1 MSVAEKETLTWL
13 WCYIEYMGRYPIPTK
28 WEQWMNEP
36 AIGFALLAD
45 KSGDL
50 TGVKWSEVKH
60 LATAAALF
68 ERLVRDLKSP

>member
-1 MSVAEKETLTWL
+1 
-13 WCYIEYMGRYPIPTK
+13 
-28 WEQWMNEP
+28 MNEP